1 MRDRKV
7 LRLAF
12 HTAWAL
18 EPRVFRQLVRIVSRH
33 AAGDQPTA
41 EDLATV
47 RAAVGSRDAAAAADL
62 VIAGSTAIVPIHGVV
77 SPHGDLV
84 DEVSGP
90 GSANLARIREQIE
103 AALADSAVRSIVLD
117 IDSPGGSVD
126 GVSEAS
132 ELIRRA
138 KAVKPVIALANTNA
152 LSAGYWLAAQATQFL
167 ATNGAR
173 IGSVGVSM
181 TAVDESRAL
190 SQKGV
195 DVKIVTSNALK
206 NADVAQNAIS
216 TDELRAVADDVQAY
230 HDLFVRDIAA
240 GRGITEAEAAA
251 LATGAVLVGQ
261 QAVEQGFVDGVS
273 TLDAVLAS
281 LNNDAEAAMSK
292 PQTPTGGAA
301 AGGKSG
307 GKKAGRQ
314 RAEGD
319 TVVNVT
325 VPATPASEDP
335 PMDEEEEEEEEGA
348 EGGEGESAEK
358 PKAAPAKASAQVSTN
373 AREQILQDERDRVAA
388 IRAMSSP
395 GLEPTIDALIA
406 SGASVP
412 DATRAIEA
420 ARTTFRSGRMNALR
434 GVRDNGE
441 EVVASEDVI
450 TTGGADDAGLSAAA
464 QSAWKKDARLRA
476 NFSGDQKSYANY
488 LRAVETG
495 RVPSVVGRS

>member
-33 AAGDQPTA
+33 AAGEQPTA
-41 EDLATV
+41 QDLATV
-47 RAAVGSRDAAAAADL
+47 RAAVGSRDAAPAAELAM
-62 VIAGSTAIVPIHGVV
+62 VGSTAIVPIHGVV

-90 GSANLARIREQIE
+90 GSANLARIRQQIE
-103 AALADSAVRSIVLD
+103 AALADRAVKSIVLD

-126 GVSEAS
+126 GVSEAA

-138 KAVKPVIALANTNA
+138 KAIKPVIALANTNA

-173 IGSVGVSM
+173 IGSIGVSM

-190 SQKGV
+190 SQQGV

-261 QAVEQGFVDGVS
+261 QAVDQGFVDGVS

-325 VPATPASEDP
+325 VPAAPTSEDP
-335 PMDEEEEEEEEGA
+335 PMDDEEEDEEEG
-348 EGGEGESAEK
+348 EEKGEGENAEAPK
-358 PKAAPAKASAQVSTN
+358 PEPAKAESSTS
-373 AREQILQDERDRVAA
+373 AREQGIREERERVRA
-388 IRAMSSP
+388 IQAMCKP
-395 GLEPTIDALIA
+395 GLEPVIAALIE
-406 SGASVP
+406 SGVSAN
-412 DATRAIEA
+412 DAARSLEA
-420 ARTTFRSGRMNALR
+420 ADKSFRAGRMNALR
-434 GVRDNGE
+434 GAEPVEQE
-441 EVVASEDVI
+441 ETVTTTREDAV
-450 TTGGADDAGLSAAA
+450 
-464 QSAWKKDARLRA
+464 QSALTPEARAEWKKDARLRA
-476 NFSGDQKSYANY
+476 NFNNDEASFAAYKA
-488 LRAVETG
+488 AEKAG
-495 RVPSVVGRS
+495 RVPALNGRK